1 MVELFG
7 AVLLLFGLSDL
18 LFRFLGLGAYA
29 HGSRREPKVA
39 LTFDDGPSERTE
51 ALLAL
56 LARHGVKAT
65 FFLTG
70 EKARARPDLVE
81 AIRRAGH
88 QVEDHGEWHRPLWLF
103 LPWVEWRHMAQN
115 PGRYSRPPHGLHTP
129 FTRLFARLLG
139 KRVALWDLE
148 SKDWLDLPPEELA
161 ERLLFYLRP
170 GSIVLLH
177 DGPER
182 TLRLLERA
190 LPEMLRLGYRPTTLD
205 DLAPLPLTPRLA
217 LIRGL
222 QGFEERYNAKHR
234 VARAGLGPF
243 DLFRIEKKPFPGPAL
258 PGLPSGVPAFE
269 LHLESQR
276 LMELTP
282 FEAVRHLRR
291 SLGKVAER
299 VAEDPEVR
307 LVYGYTYLA
316 DGGRILG
323 LKTLDLPFWPRLVAG
338 LASAWFL
345 WLYRGEL
352 PKRKRPPARMA
363 YLSREE
369 LLARYPPST
378 PASPPPE
385 PGAQRTPPPGGP
397 A

>member
-1 MVELFG
+1 
-7 AVLLLFGLSDL
+7 
-18 LFRFLGLGAYA
+18 
-29 HGSRREPKVA
+29 
-39 LTFDDGPSERTE
+39 
-51 ALLAL
+51 
-56 LARHGVKAT
+56 
-65 FFLTG
+65 
-70 EKARARPDLVE
+70 
-81 AIRRAGH
+81 
-88 QVEDHGEWHRPLWLF
+88 
-103 LPWVEWRHMAQN
+103 
-115 PGRYSRPPHGLHTP
+115 
-129 FTRLFARLLG
+129 
-139 KRVALWDLE
+139 
-148 SKDWLDLPPEELA
+148 
-161 ERLLFYLRP
+161 
-170 GSIVLLH
+170 
-177 DGPER
+177 
-182 TLRLLERA
+182 
-190 LPEMLRLGYRPTTLD
+190 
-205 DLAPLPLTPRLA
+205 
-217 LIRGL
+217 
-222 QGFEERYNAKHR
+222 
-234 VARAGLGPF
+234 
-243 DLFRIEKKPFPGPAL
+243 
-258 PGLPSGVPAFE
+258 
-269 LHLESQR
+269 
-276 LMELTP
+276 MELTP

>member
-7 AVLLLFGLSDL
+7 AVLLLYGLSDL
-18 LFRFLGLGAYA
+18 LFRLLGLGAYA
-29 HGSRREPKVA
+29 HGKRREAKIA

-81 AIRRAGH
+81 AIRREGH
-88 QVEDHGEWHRPLWLF
+88 QVEDHGEGHRPLWLF

-115 PGRYSRPPHGLHTP
+115 PGRYYRPPHGLHTP

-139 KRVALWDLE
+139 KRIALWDVE
-148 SKDWLDLPPEELA
+148 GKDWLDLPPEALA
-161 ERLLFYLRP
+161 ERLLFYVKP

-182 TLRLLERA
+182 TLRLLEIF
-190 LPEMLRLGYRPTTLD
+190 LPRLLALGYEPVTLD
-205 DLAPLPLTPRLA
+205 GLRPIPLTFRLA
-217 LIRGL
+217 LLRGL
-222 QGFEERYNAKHR
+222 QGLDERYNQRHR
-234 VARAGLGPF
+234 VRRAGLGPF

-258 PGLPSGVPAFE
+258 PGLPPGVPALE
-269 LHLESQR
+269 LHLESAR
-276 LMELTP
+276 MTDLST
-282 FEAVRHLRR
+282 FEVVRHLRK
-291 SLGKVAER
+291 SLYR
-299 VAEDPEVR
+299 VAEAVAQDPEVR
-307 LVYGYTYLA
+307 LVYGYSYLA
-316 DGGRILG
+316 QGGRYLG
-323 LKTLDLPFWPRLVAG
+323 FSTQPLPFWPRLVSS

-352 PKRKRPPARMA
+352 PKRAHFWAGMA
-363 YLSREE
+363 YFTREE
-369 LLARYPPST
+369 LLRRYPPST

-385 PGAQRTPPPGGP
+385 PGARQTPPPGGP